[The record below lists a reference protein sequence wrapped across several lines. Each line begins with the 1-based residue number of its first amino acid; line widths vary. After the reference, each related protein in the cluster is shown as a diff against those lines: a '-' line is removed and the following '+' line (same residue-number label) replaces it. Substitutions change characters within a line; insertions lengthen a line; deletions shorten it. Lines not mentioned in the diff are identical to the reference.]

1 MMHNMIDAQEFRLQS
16 LSEVE
21 DSRYVI
27 FSPGVGY
34 YVDWPRKGTLLTG
47 GSYIGRI
54 KILDT
59 YYDLH
64 LPADV
69 FGRVVMNE
77 DKDLVLP
84 VAYREEL
91 FRLNPDK
98 SIDESE
104 QKKAALESV
113 SENIDTSG
121 DGFVVTAFTT
131 GIFYAK
137 PSPDS
142 PPFVSEGQD
151 IEKGKAL
158 GLIEVMKTFNHII
171 FHGTDKSVTGKVKK
185 IFVKDSQEV
194 KLGQPLFLIE

>member
-1 MMHNMIDAQEFRLQS
+1 MMDTQEFRLQS

-34 YVDWPRKGTLLTG
+34 YIDWPRNGTVLTG
-47 GSYIGRI
+47 GSYIGRL

-59 YYDLH
+59 YYNLY
-64 LPADV
+64 LPADI
-69 FGRVVMNE
+69 FGRVMVNN
-77 DKDLVLP
+77 DRDFVLP

-91 FRLNPDK
+91 FQLNPDK
-98 SIDESE
+98 NIDESE
-104 QKKAALESV
+104 QKKAIVDSV
-113 SENIDTSG
+113 SDKIEASMV
-121 DGFVVTAFTT
+121 GFIVTAFTT

-142 PPFVSEGQD
+142 PPFVVEGQD
-151 IEKGKAL
+151 IENGKAL

-171 FHGTDKSVTGKVKK
+171 FHGTDKSATGKIKK
-185 IFVKDSQEV
+185 IFVRDSQEV